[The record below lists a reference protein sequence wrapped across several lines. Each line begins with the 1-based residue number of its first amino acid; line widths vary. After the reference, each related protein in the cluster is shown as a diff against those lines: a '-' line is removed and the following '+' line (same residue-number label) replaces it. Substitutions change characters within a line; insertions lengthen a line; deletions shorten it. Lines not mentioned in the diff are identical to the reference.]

1 MSGKLL
7 NKSIALI
14 LVAIISILIS
24 GDKSVI
30 GASITKKEDNNLKF
44 GESNYFEE
52 YESKGIF
59 KLESNPNF
67 YNNTNQTN
75 KFLEES
81 DDTIVCYMNDYPIK
95 KQDIDDNNCVKTH
108 IIKKI
113 VDSENNIS
121 KKMRLN
127 KTQSSGLPTKTVT
140 IPNKYNN
147 AIIKYTI
154 VAPRYSQTTKT
165 YYFTRNRGAQYASGL
180 EYKSSNQLVALV
192 AGFIPKVG
200 AVITISFTFSSL
212 FKSSVASNIRSRT
225 DKGKKVKINE
235 ASSNYGTFYGVFD
248 WSGRKISVPKN
259 YSNGTITQKLKNLQ
273 YK

>member
-75 KFLEES
+75 KFLEAS

-108 IIKKI
+108 IIK
-113 VDSENNIS
+113 
-121 KKMRLN
+121 
-127 KTQSSGLPTKTVT
+127 
-140 IPNKYNN
+140 
-147 AIIKYTI
+147 
-154 VAPRYSQTTKT
+154 
-165 YYFTRNRGAQYASGL
+165 
-180 EYKSSNQLVALV
+180 
-192 AGFIPKVG
+192 
-200 AVITISFTFSSL
+200 
-212 FKSSVASNIRSRT
+212 
-225 DKGKKVKINE
+225 
-235 ASSNYGTFYGVFD
+235 
-248 WSGRKISVPKN
+248 
-259 YSNGTITQKLKNLQ
+259 
-273 YK
+273 